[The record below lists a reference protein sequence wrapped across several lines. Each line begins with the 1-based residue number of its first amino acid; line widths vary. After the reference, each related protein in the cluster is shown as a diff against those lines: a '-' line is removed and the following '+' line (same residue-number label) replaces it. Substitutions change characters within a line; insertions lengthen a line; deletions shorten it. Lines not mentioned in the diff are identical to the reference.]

1 MIMNEFEE
9 TEITAEE
16 LCLAVN
22 SSLNPLS
29 GHFVEMLDGQEAD
42 IDKLTGDYIRWA
54 APTALLGRALLD
66 QLVPD
71 EDADLLEVPGLSE
84 VISGCP
90 DFDEVF
96 QELLNQPK
104 DRDLLVV
111 AACSWMSMRE
121 GCDELLEHLAA

>member
-1 MIMNEFEE
+1 MDEFEE

-16 LCLAVN
+16 LCCAVD

-42 IDKLTGDYIRWA
+42 INKLTEDYIRWA

-66 QLVPD
+66 QLEPD
-71 EDADLLEVPGLSE
+71 EDSDLLEVPGLSE

-104 DRDLLVV
+104 DRDLLVS
-111 AACSWMSMRE
+111 AAVSWMSLRE